1 MAWIA
6 HIFLLFT
13 YYFEYYLPYNL
24 ELTDKITTFMADYKQ
39 LKDNL
44 IMKKVLLLTFF
55 AVMSLTISA
64 QNKSISIK
72 PEISTLM
79 SQKLAR
85 ACKKYPKT
93 MGMALVKSNDIH
105 NDNQYNASL
114 FLMEKGSDKICEKL
128 LMYLHEIHGAK
139 LDSKLLNIGFT
150 KKEVEIA
157 KKRIEYKSKIPVATV
172 LMSKKLALACKN
184 YPQTMG
190 RAFALCTKSETT
202 SALNWKIA
210 LLEEGDEELCEKL
223 LVYLYDITKDDFAE
237 NLTAIGF
244 DDNEVN
250 LSKKIV
256 AFAAK

>member
-1 MAWIA
+1 
-6 HIFLLFT
+6 
-13 YYFEYYLPYNL
+13 
-24 ELTDKITTFMADYKQ
+24 
-39 LKDNL
+39 
-44 IMKKVLLLTFF
+44 
-55 AVMSLTISA
+55 
-64 QNKSISIK
+64 
-72 PEISTLM
+72 
-79 SQKLAR
+79 
-85 ACKKYPKT
+85 
-93 MGMALVKSNDIH
+93 
-105 NDNQYNASL
+105 
-114 FLMEKGSDKICEKL
+114 
-128 LMYLHEIHGAK
+128 MYLHEIHGAK

-256 AFAAK
+256 AFAVK